1 MPQSG
6 KIILNGIDG
15 TTGNYLVPPMDAAQA
30 ADIIKGNPMDPDLA
44 RWLDR
49 IWRITSQP
57 NLGLPLGVEAT
68 DVNQAGWAIVFHRDE
83 DPRVKMALNP
93 LIEHRRKK
101 IGEARTKVLE
111 YRADEG
117 RAQWL
122 ARHGVAAG
130 NVDPERVP
138 LYVLLVGSPG
148 RISFLF
154 GHLLSV
160 EYAVGRLCFDT
171 PAQYG
176 QYAQNIIDY
185 ETANSVPNAK
195 EAIFFATRHPFD
207 AATEMSADLLVN
219 PLADGEPS
227 QGSRPATPGV
237 ADRWG
242 FRTRKKK

>member
-117 RAQWL
+117 RARMASPPRRGRWKRRSREGS
-122 ARHGVAAG
+122 AVR
-130 NVDPERVP
+130 
-138 LYVLLVGSPG
+138 SPG
-148 RISFLF
+148 RQPRSNLF
-154 GHLLSV
+154 SL
-160 EYAVGRLCFDT
+160 R
-171 PAQYG
+171 P
-176 QYAQNIIDY
+176 
-185 ETANSVPNAK
+185 
-195 EAIFFATRHPFD
+195 
-207 AATEMSADLLVN
+207 SA
-219 PLADGEPS
+219 E
-227 QGSRPATPGV
+227 R
-237 ADRWG
+237 
-242 FRTRKKK
+242 